1 MISPRLLLPLL
12 LPQAA
17 FAADQ
22 APNAEE
28 LRFKILVETQIVVVE
43 KPSALASEY
52 KGDGNPDTLEIV
64 MLPKDGGPSRVSD
77 DGEVIFDNAAPDDEK
92 AALMDKAI
100 SIRVQR
106 RMSGT

>member
-12 LPQAA
+12 LPSAA
-17 FAADQ
+17 VAAEQ
-22 APNAEE
+22 APTAEE
-28 LRFKILVETQIVVVE
+28 LRFKVLVETQIVVVD
-43 KPSALASEY
+43 KLPVPAGEY
-52 KGDGNPDTLEIV
+52 TGDGNPDTLEIV
-64 MLPKDGGPSRVSD
+64 MLPKEAGPSRVSD